1 VFLSIQTSNLALF
14 IPNFTPILGIA
25 FQILR
30 QYWELYSKFYASTI
44 VCGIMVQKAK
54 ADANTGES
62 EMHPLV
68 L

>member
-1 VFLSIQTSNLALF
+1 MRF
-14 IPNFTPILGIA
+14 IPNFTPILGIV

-30 QYWELYSKFYASTI
+30 QYWELYSKIYANTI
-44 VCGIMVQKAK
+44 DCGIMVQKPK